1 MMAMTT
7 ISVTEEVKE
16 KLLRIASEF
25 QIKLGRRVD
34 LDEALRLLMT
44 ERERKPDLLDEACS
58 PMSGAEEAVRDL
70 LEERK
75 RDESRLEWKAGIGH
89 QRVD

>member
-34 LDEALRLLMT
+34 LDEALRLLMA

-58 PMSGAEEAVRDL
+58 PMPGAEEAVRDL
-70 LEERK
+70 HEERK
-75 RDESRLEWKAGIGH
+75 RDESRLERKTGTGY
-89 QRVD
+89 